1 MKTGYVYILC
11 CRDGSYYTGVTN
23 DIQARLHE
31 HNAGMQTGFT
41 HSRRPVSLAW
51 SSMELPILDAISLE
65 KQIKGWRREKK
76 EALIEGRYYEL
87 PGLSRTSQ

>member
-1 MKTGYVYILC
+1 
-11 CRDGSYYTGVTN
+11 
-23 DIQARLHE
+23 
-31 HNAGMQTGFT
+31 
-41 HSRRPVSLAW
+41 
-51 SSMELPILDAISLE
+51 MELPILDAISLE